1 MNPSLRFDRWKQQM
15 AWIYILGALI
25 SAWAALRVIG
35 AERQRRI
42 REIQYKL
49 AHPPA
54 PETPQNAGPPPLAPI
69 PTVRSKPAR

>member
-1 MNPSLRFDRWKQQM
+1 M
-15 AWIYILGALI
+15 
-25 SAWAALRVIG
+25 
-35 AERQRRI
+35 

-54 PETPQNAGPPPLAPI
+54 PEAPQNAGPPPLAPI

>member
-1 MNPSLRFDRWKQQM
+1 MT
-15 AWIYILGALI
+15 WIYITGAVI

-54 PETPQNAGPPPLAPI
+54 PEPPQNAGRPPLAPI